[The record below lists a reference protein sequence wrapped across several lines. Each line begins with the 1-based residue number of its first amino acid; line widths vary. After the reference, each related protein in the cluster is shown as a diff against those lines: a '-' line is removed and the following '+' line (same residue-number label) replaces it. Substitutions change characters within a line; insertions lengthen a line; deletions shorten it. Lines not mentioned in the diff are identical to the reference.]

1 MILSKQWYKL
11 GDISFAGFL
20 RLFGTN
26 NFSGIVHFDEFLEKE
41 VIFVRVNIFWDTPL
55 YLSIDFNGNLI
66 EDTTSNQRK
75 EEVFLAFINE
85 GLEHLYLLDIINDYK
100 LELKLMNSIV
110 LFAYDIYVK
119 SKETSIVN
127 YFSFYKKMSY
137 VNINCYK
144 IHLEGS
150 SEQLFL
156 TRIWLYWENERSGT
170 YLLIDTKGNIVKDI
184 VFEKSNLSELYKA
197 LVLLNKDDQLYL
209 SDFLSCKK
217 IDALLWVVY
226 DTVLAT

>member
-1 MILSKQWYKL
+1 M
-11 GDISFAGFL
+11 
-20 RLFGTN
+20 
-26 NFSGIVHFDEFLEKE
+26 V
-41 VIFVRVNIFWDTPL
+41 
-55 YLSIDFNGNLI
+55 

-75 EEVFLAFINE
+75 EEVFLTFINE

-100 LELKLMNSIV
+100 LELKLMNSIL

-184 VFEKSNLSELYKA
+184 AFEKSNLSELYKA